1 MNIKLQDLLPEELS
15 DESAFQVIQFIQGL
29 SLVLDLIYYK
39 LKRTNYKR
47 YEKKS
52 YYCFKPDDIEKPF
65 LRKIKHKHAWKRA
78 TQVQSC

>member
-29 SLVLDLIYYK
+29 SLALASIYYK
-39 LKRTNYKR
+39 RKRTNYKR

-52 YYCFKPDDIEKPF
+52 YYSFKPDEVEKPF
-65 LRKIKHKHAWKRA
+65 
-78 TQVQSC
+78 

>member
-15 DESAFQVIQFIQGL
+15 DESAFQVIQFIQEL
-29 SLVLDLIYYK
+29 SLALGSIYYK
-39 LKRTNYKR
+39 RKRTHYKR

-65 LRKIKHKHAWKRA
+65 
-78 TQVQSC
+78 